1 MKIKSILN
9 KLINRNKKVNKLESD
24 NSYCYS
30 SVIWN
35 SEDYLILLLSFTE
48 DYFEQIIELQDAVK
62 NIISLRSKIIFS
74 SYDEK
79 TDKKD
84 EDGNDIWIIH
94 KKYYMLIGGHHM
106 GFNLIY
112 RNIHDLGNYVLS
124 KITNEITNNCK
135 YYYFS
140 TLIEDG
146 VLNGFIKNPQYDTYI
161 KIKYTECV
169 DPDVVLKRLPEKFTG
184 RDLLRFIFSTCG
196 DATFKDLH
204 NLIVTDIQNMTEEQ
218 FKSSEYFEIYAKLF
232 KNPTVEKLKMLLEPL
247 YKQPD
252 EDDDSIPGDI
262 SDESLDEI
270 FRENYERFSAV
281 ADDLTQYE
289 DIDEE
294 LDDGKE
300 SENMRKE
307 DLIEDWGL

>member
-1 MKIKSILN
+1 MK
-9 KLINRNKKVNKLESD
+9 
-24 NSYCYS
+24 
-30 SVIWN
+30 
-35 SEDYLILLLSFTE
+35 
-48 DYFEQIIELQDAVK
+48 
-62 NIISLRSKIIFS
+62 
-74 SYDEK
+74 
-79 TDKKD
+79 
-84 EDGNDIWIIH
+84 
-94 KKYYMLIGGHHM
+94 
-106 GFNLIY
+106 
-112 RNIHDLGNYVLS
+112 
-124 KITNEITNNCK
+124 
-135 YYYFS
+135 
-140 TLIEDG
+140 
-146 VLNGFIKNPQYDTYI
+146 
-161 KIKYTECV
+161 
-169 DPDVVLKRLPEKFTG
+169 
-184 RDLLRFIFSTCG
+184 RFIFLMCNN
-196 DATFKDLH
+196 ATFKDLH

-232 KNPTVEKLKMLLEPL
+232 KNPTVKKLKMLLEPL

-294 LDDGKE
+294 LDDDEE